1 MGRKTT
7 GRHMEM
13 VNQEQL
19 SQRKKLESVSDK
31 KAAILDATDADWMQI
46 TDRPSSSST
55 SAGDHHRP
63 IKILASDPMM
73 MKAQQAFEAVNNSHN
88 QLRETA
94 MKLRGKIDPSIV
106 TGGLEQVKIAQSA
119 LDELEEMLVR
129 TPREHLYEDEV
140 KKRLVSIATRY
151 QGIRLKELELKALE
165 KNFCTEESFEA
176 LKNS

>member
-1 MGRKTT
+1 
-7 GRHMEM
+7 
-13 VNQEQL
+13 
-19 SQRKKLESVSDK
+19 
-31 KAAILDATDADWMQI
+31 
-46 TDRPSSSST
+46 
-55 SAGDHHRP
+55 
-63 IKILASDPMM
+63 
-73 MKAQQAFEAVNNSHN
+73 MKAQQAFEAVNNSNN

-94 MKLRGKIDPSIV
+94 MKLRGKIDHSIV
-106 TGGLEQVKIAQSA
+106 TGGLEQGKIAQSA
-119 LDELEEMLVR
+119 LGELEEILVM